1 MPEESEK
8 ESEDK
13 PDPSPLK
20 EQIAAF
26 LLKAIPVTLASGA
39 GGFIALLGTTDLPKI
54 ALGAGIGGATTVL
67 SALLVPSFKKAKEGA
82 DWAGKAGANTLGRTV
97 QGGVARATGAEA
109 KYLDAQRLDCQTDQC
124 QGLQGLIQ
132 PFKPLLDE
140 IYVPLSLDARSIEAG
155 YQSEAEA
162 IEGLRSRDLTI
173 WLLLKQAETKNTYRQ
188 LAILA
193 WGGYGK
199 TTLLR
204 HLAYIYGSQQQ
215 DRYGVVARI
224 PVLIGLGECWKKFLS
239 KAWEKNPQLP
249 SLTEVIHQYHLPNLP
264 GEEPPPVPPDWA
276 KSILKQ
282 GKAIIL
288 LDGFD
293 EVPKERRVL
302 IASWIDSQIRNYD
315 KSIFI
320 LTSRPKAYQEEA
332 KTDRLS
338 LRTQLWVNNFN
349 TEQRK
354 QFVHQ
359 CYLHHER
366 YANRGRDSADV
377 TKMAG
382 RGADELLEQ
391 IQSRSEIQDLAKIPL
406 LLNMI
411 AAFHRLS
418 PQAKIPNRRVELY
431 QGIFDLQLK
440 NRPGSK
446 KLETLLPE
454 SEAQLVLQRLALEM
468 LLNGREKELDKS
480 TLLERL
486 KAHLNAE
493 NEAADPKLFLEQ
505 VVQISE
511 LLIEKDADTFE
522 FAHWSF
528 QEYLAAKELVRQ
540 KQESL
545 LYERFGDLEWKPTI
559 LLYAALVKN
568 PSALIQEMID
578 RGANDLAFSGL
589 QETTKLLPPGMK
601 ARLEGLTRTVQD
613 SRYANLEKL
622 LQAKQWREADQE
634 TYRLMITTVGKEE
647 GQWFDPEDLNNFPC
661 KDLHVLDSLW
671 VRYSE
676 GKWGFNVQKRIW
688 QECGS
693 PGPYDG
699 TKERTAQWAA
709 FGDRVGWRKEGNWL
723 KYEILTLTSIGE
735 LPQRGS
741 AVGGRG
747 GGCFILFSRVQACK
761 MQDFQSI

>member
-1 MPEESEK
+1 MPEEPAK
-8 ESEDK
+8 ESEGKSDS
-13 PDPSPLK
+13 SPLK

-26 LLKAIPVTLASGA
+26 LIKAIPVTLASGA
-39 GGFIALLGTTDLPKI
+39 GGFIALLNTTDLPKI
-54 ALGAGIGGATTVL
+54 ALGAGIGGVGTL
-67 SALLVPSFKKAKEGA
+67 GYSLVAPSLKKAKEGA
-82 DWAGKAGANTLGRTV
+82 DRVGESGADTLGRTI
-97 QGGVARATGAEA
+97 QGGIARATGAEA
-109 KYLDAQRLDCQTDQC
+109 KYLEAQSLACQTDRC
-124 QGLQGLIQ
+124 QGLMQT
-132 PFKPLLDE
+132 FKPLLDE
-140 IYVPLSLDARSIEAG
+140 IYVPLSLGDQSIRAG
-155 YQSEAEA
+155 YQVDRSEAIA
-162 IEGLRSRDLTI
+162 IERLRSRDLTI
-173 WLLLKQAETKNTYRQ
+173 WLLLKQAETRNTYRQ

-199 TTLLR
+199 TTLLK
-204 HLAYIYGSQQQ
+204 HLAYIYSSQQQ
-215 DRYGVVARI
+215 SQDDYENVSARI
-224 PVLIGLGECWKKFLS
+224 PVLIGLGECWKKYLLE
-239 KAWEKNPQLP
+239 AWEKNPDQLP

-264 GEEPPPVPPDWA
+264 GEEPPPVAPDWA

-282 GKAIIL
+282 GRAIVL

-293 EVPKERRVL
+293 EVPKERRAL
-302 IASWIDSQIRNYD
+302 IASWIDRQIRNYD

-338 LRTQLWVNNFN
+338 LRTQLWVEPFN
-349 TEQRK
+349 AAQREK
-354 QFVHQ
+354 FIRKW
-359 CYLHHER
+359 YLYQER
-366 YANRGRDSADV
+366 YANGNRDTADV
-377 TKMAG
+377 AHMAKQ
-382 RGADELLEQ
+382 GADELLEE

-418 PQAKIPNRRVELY
+418 PQAKIPDRRVELY

-468 LLNGREKELDKS
+468 ILNGREKELDKS
-480 TLLERL
+480 TLIKRL
-486 KAHLNAE
+486 KTNLEAE
-493 NEAADPKLFLEQ
+493 NEAADSKLFLEQ

-511 LLIEKDADTFE
+511 LLVEKDADTFE

-540 KQESL
+540 NQESL

-568 PSALIQEMID
+568 PNTLIQSMLD

-601 ARLEGLTRTVQD
+601 AQLEGLTQTVQD

-622 LQAKQWREADQE
+622 LQAKQWREADHE
-634 TYRLMITTVGKEE
+634 TSRLMITTVGKEE
-647 GQWFDPEDLNNFPC
+647 GQWFDREDLSNFPC
-661 KDLHVLDSLW
+661 EDLRVLDGLW

-676 GKWGFNVQKRIW
+676 GKWGFSVQKRIW

-693 PGPYDG
+693 PGPYNDK
-699 TKERTAQWAA
+699 TEAQWEQ
-709 FGDRVGWRKEGNWL
+709 FGDRVGWRKDGNWL
-723 KYEILTLTSIGE
+723 EYKKLALTNTGE
-735 LPQRGS
+735 LPGF
-741 AVGGRG
+741 VGLSGLLVVG
-747 GGCFILFSRVQACK
+747 ILFSRVQTCK
-761 MQDFQSI
+761 L